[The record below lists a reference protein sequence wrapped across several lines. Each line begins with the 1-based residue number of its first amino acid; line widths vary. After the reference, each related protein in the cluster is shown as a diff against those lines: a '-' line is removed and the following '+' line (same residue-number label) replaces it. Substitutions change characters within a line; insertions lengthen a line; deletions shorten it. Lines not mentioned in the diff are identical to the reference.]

1 MHILRSSPYQAGKGH
16 VQVSKLRKRPGRQ
29 VHPVPGPGCVVQMPR
44 VRVPGTLG
52 GLHMGT
58 VAIKFRVMPE
68 GPEVDMA
75 ALEMSIKEIVSSNG
89 AELHA
94 VEVKPFAFGLM
105 AMEMAIT
112 MPDAGGSISDV
123 IEEAIDGIDGVQ
135 SVEVLE
141 VGLL

>member
-1 MHILRSSPYQAGKGH
+1 
-16 VQVSKLRKRPGRQ
+16 
-29 VHPVPGPGCVVQMPR
+29 
-44 VRVPGTLG
+44 
-52 GLHMGT
+52 MGT

-75 ALEMSIKEIVSSNG
+75 ALEESIKEVVSANG

-94 VEVKPFAFGLM
+94 VEIKPFAFGLK
-105 AMEMAIT
+105 AMEMAVT
-112 MPDAGGSISDV
+112 MPDSGGNISDV